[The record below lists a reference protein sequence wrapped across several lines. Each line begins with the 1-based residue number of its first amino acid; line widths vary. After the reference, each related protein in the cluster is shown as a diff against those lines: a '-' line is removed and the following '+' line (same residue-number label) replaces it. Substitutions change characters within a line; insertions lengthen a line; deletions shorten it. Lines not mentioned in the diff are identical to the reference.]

1 MSLSSSRTP
10 CASIRKKTAGDGPL
24 RSGWQMK
31 VSISPSL
38 VVMSSVFS
46 IIGVPPRS
54 LSLRCIAKSSG
65 AAHVALFLEPSPFS
79 PLLIALGAMF
89 LQQTFASVG
98 KVLPAVVAPL
108 VIAEFDA
115 DPAWVGVYYGVAA
128 AASLFAQMG
137 CGSFIV
143 RYGALRMS
151 QVALV
156 LLGGG
161 MAVAA
166 EGSLPGFGAS
176 AIIGGG
182 GAAVSTPTSSQLLGR
197 VSPPRLAPL
206 VFSIKQTAVPM
217 GTLICGF
224 LGPAM
229 AGALGWRGAMLATAA
244 ACVAFA
250 AMLQPL
256 RARFDNDR
264 VPSRRFRLSDF
275 RTTVASVLKARDL
288 RRLSFA
294 CFAFNG
300 VQSVFTAYFVTY
312 LVALDYELAAAG
324 FLFSLV
330 VAVAV
335 PCRILW
341 GWLGSFHVKPRLV
354 MAGLSLGMAGS
365 IAVTGLFT
373 AAWPMAAMGLVGGV
387 LSATAMSWHGIL
399 LSETARLAPAGRVGA
414 VTGGV
419 LSFGQIGAFL
429 GPSDFS
435 LLLPRTGGYG
445 AGWAVCAIP
454 ALWVGIS
461 LLRPRAPAER
471 SEALT
476 ARTV

>member
-1 MSLSSSRTP
+1 
-10 CASIRKKTAGDGPL
+10 
-24 RSGWQMK
+24 
-31 VSISPSL
+31 
-38 VVMSSVFS
+38 
-46 IIGVPPRS
+46 
-54 LSLRCIAKSSG
+54 LSLMLT
-65 AAHVALFLEPSPFS
+65 AL
-79 PLLIALGAMF
+79 AAMF

-108 VIAEFDA
+108 VIAELHA
-115 DPAWVGVYYGVAA
+115 DPAWVGVYYGVSA

-151 QVALV
+151 QVSLM

-161 MAVAA
+161 MAVAV
-166 EGSLPGFGAS
+166 EGSVPGFGAS

-206 VFSIKQTAVPM
+206 VFSIKQTAVPA
-217 GTLICGF
+217 GVLICGF

-229 AGALGWRGAMLATAA
+229 AGALGWRGAILATAV
-244 ACVAFA
+244 ACVACA

-256 RARFDNDR
+256 RARFDDDR

-312 LVALDYELAAAG
+312 LVALGYELAAAG
-324 FLFSLV
+324 FLFSVV

-354 MAGLSLGMAGS
+354 MAGLALGMAGS
-365 IAVTGLFT
+365 VVVTGLFT
-373 AAWPMAAMGLVGGV
+373 PAWPMAAMGLVVGV

-399 LSETARLAPAGRVGA
+399 LSETARLAPAGRAGA

-429 GPSDFS
+429 GPSAFS
-435 LLLPRTGGYG
+435 LLLHLTGGYA

-461 LLRPRAPAER
+461 LLRPAAGRTRR
-471 SEALT
+471 SPVSE
-476 ARTV
+476 VGSG

>member
-1 MSLSSSRTP
+1 MSAML
-10 CASIRKKTAGDGPL
+10 TAL
-24 RSGWQMK
+24 
-31 VSISPSL
+31 
-38 VVMSSVFS
+38 
-46 IIGVPPRS
+46 
-54 LSLRCIAKSSG
+54 A
-65 AAHVALFLEPSPFS
+65 
-79 PLLIALGAMF
+79 AMF

-108 VIAEFDA
+108 VIAELHA
-115 DPAWVGVYYGVAA
+115 DPAWVGVYYGVSA

-151 QVALV
+151 QAALV
-156 LLGGG
+156 LLGAG
-161 MAVAA
+161 MAAA
-166 EGSLPGFGAS
+166 IEGSLPGFGAS

-206 VFSIKQTAVPM
+206 VFSIKQTAVPA
-217 GTLICGF
+217 GLLICGF
-224 LGPAM
+224 TGPAM
-229 AGALGWRGAMLATAA
+229 ADVLGWRGAVLATAA
-244 ACVAFA
+244 ACA
-250 AMLQPL
+250 AAALMLQPL
-256 RARFDNDR
+256 RTRFDDDR

-275 RTTVASVLKARDL
+275 RTTIASVLRAQDL

-312 LVALDYELAAAG
+312 LVALGYELAAAG

-341 GWLGSFHVKPRLV
+341 GWLGSLHVTPRLV
-354 MAGLSLGMAGS
+354 MAGLALGMAGS
-365 IAVTGLFT
+365 VAVTGLFT
-373 AAWPMAAMGLVGGV
+373 PAWPMAAIGLVVGI

-399 LSETARLAPAGRVGA
+399 LSETARLAPAGRAGA

-429 GPSDFS
+429 GPSAFS
-435 LLLPRTGGYG
+435 LLLYLTGGYG

-461 LLRPRAPAER
+461 LFARAPVEPGEVLSAR
-471 SEALT
+471 SAAVDT
-476 ARTV
+476 

>member
-1 MSLSSSRTP
+1 ML
-10 CASIRKKTAGDGPL
+10 TAL
-24 RSGWQMK
+24 
-31 VSISPSL
+31 
-38 VVMSSVFS
+38 
-46 IIGVPPRS
+46 
-54 LSLRCIAKSSG
+54 A
-65 AAHVALFLEPSPFS
+65 
-79 PLLIALGAMF
+79 AMF

-98 KVLPAVVAPL
+98 KVFPAVVAPL
-108 VIAEFDA
+108 VIAELHV
-115 DPAWVGVYYGVAA
+115 DPAWVGVYYGVSAV
-128 AASLFAQMG
+128 ASLFAQMG

-161 MAVAA
+161 MAVAV

-206 VFSIKQTAVPM
+206 VFSIKQTAVPA
-217 GTLICGF
+217 GLLICGF
-224 LGPAM
+224 MGPAM
-229 AGALGWRGAMLATAA
+229 AGAVGWRGATLAMAA
-244 ACVAFA
+244 ACVVFA
-250 AMLQPL
+250 VMLQPL
-256 RARFDNDR
+256 RARFDDDR
-264 VPSRRFRLSDF
+264 VPSPRFRLADF
-275 RTTVASVLKARDL
+275 GTTIASVLKAQDL

-330 VAVAV
+330 VAIAV

-341 GWLGSFHVKPRLV
+341 GWLGSFHIRPRAV
-354 MAGLSLGMAGS
+354 MAGLAFGMAGS
-365 IAVTGLFT
+365 VAVTALFT
-373 AAWPMAAMGLVGGV
+373 PAWTMAGMGLVVGV
-387 LSATAMSWHGIL
+387 LSATAMSWHGML
-399 LSETARLAPAGRVGA
+399 LSETARLARAGRVAA

-429 GPSDFS
+429 GPSAFS
-435 LLLPRTGGYG
+435 LLLHMTGGYG

-454 ALWVGIS
+454 AFWVGIS
-461 LLRPRAPAER
+461 LLRLDASRPRR
-471 SEALT
+471 SP
-476 ARTV
+476 VSQIGGG